1 MATTKNK
8 QVLSTLEAF
17 KETGLIT
24 KKDVVEN
31 QEELHELCTDVIVYA
46 DGFYIQMLSDVSFYY
61 NNKQK
66 ENLPK
71 EVIFSSKVLDEVEAI
86 VFSDYLINLINNLVS
101 SKTQS

>member
-1 MATTKNK
+1 MATTEKK
-8 QVLSTLEAF
+8 KVLSTLEAF

-24 KKDVVEN
+24 KKDVVKN
-31 QEELHELCTDVIVYA
+31 QEELHELCTDVIMYA
-46 DGFYIQMLSDVSFYY
+46 DGFYVQMLSNVSFYY
-61 NNKQK
+61 DNKQK

-71 EVIFSSKVLDEVEAI
+71 EVTFSSKNLDEVEAI